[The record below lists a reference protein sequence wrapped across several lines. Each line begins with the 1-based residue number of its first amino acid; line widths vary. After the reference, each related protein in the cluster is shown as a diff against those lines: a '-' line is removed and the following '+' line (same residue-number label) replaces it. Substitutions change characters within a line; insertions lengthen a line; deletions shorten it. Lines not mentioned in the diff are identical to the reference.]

1 MNLKIYNTLSKEK
14 ELFVPLNPNSIKMY
28 VCGPTVYSYA
38 HIGNARPAVV
48 FDVLYRVLKK
58 IYPEVVYV
66 RNITD
71 VDDKI
76 NEAAKK
82 LNEPISTITEKY
94 TDIYHQDMENL
105 FVLSPVHEPRV
116 TDNINQIISM
126 IQKILDNN
134 NAYVNE
140 EHVLFDVTSF
150 KKYGVLS
157 NRDKDEMLSGAR
169 VEVADYKKYPGDF
182 VLWKPSG
189 KNEPGWDSPWG
200 YGRPGWHIEC
210 SSMVETYLGD
220 EIDIHGGGQDLIFPH
235 HENEIAQSCSAH
247 NSNSYAKYWVHNG
260 YLNMEGEKMSK
271 SLGNIVSIKELLD
284 KYDGEVIR
292 LALLSTH
299 YRKPIN
305 FGESLLEQSKN
316 ILNKLYKNLDND
328 EYKDSISED
337 VFDPLLD
344 DLNTP
349 LAISNLLKIKCS
361 KTLLNSAN
369 LLGLLNRTSDE
380 WFSLNNKSTISEND
394 IELLI
399 QEREKARKSKDFKKA
414 DEIRE
419 QLDKNNVVLEDVDGK
434 TIWRVKK

>member
-1 MNLKIYNTLSKEK
+1 MNFRLYNTLNKEK
-14 ELFVPLNPNSIKMY
+14 ESFSPIDKNEIKMY

-48 FDVLYRVLKK
+48 FDVLYRLLKN
-58 IYPEVVYV
+58 IYPKVTYV

-76 NEAAKK
+76 NKVAKE
-82 LNEPISTITEKY
+82 LRVPISNITNKY
-94 TDIYHQDMENL
+94 TDIYHQDMRSLCVLKPDYEPKVTENI
-105 FVLSPVHEPRV
+105 E
-116 TDNINQIISM
+116 QIITM
-126 IQKILDNN
+126 IEKILIKG

-140 EHVLFDVTSF
+140 NHVLFDVTSYDA
-150 KKYGVLS
+150 YGKLS
-157 NRDKDEMLSGAR
+157 NRDKEEMLSGAR

-182 VLWKPSG
+182 VLWKPSE
-189 KNEPGWDSPWG
+189 NEDPGWDSPWG

-210 SSMVETYLGD
+210 SAMVDKFLGQ

-235 HENEIAQSCSAH
+235 HENEIAQSCCA
-247 NSNSYAKYWVHNG
+247 NENTRYAKYWIHNA
-260 YLNMEGEKMSK
+260 YLKMEGEKMSK
-271 SLGNIVSIKELLD
+271 SLGNIISIRELLD
-284 KYDGEVIR
+284 NYDGEVIR

-316 ILNKLYKNLDND
+316 ILNKLYKNL
-328 EYKDSISED
+328 EYNSHDDIISKD
-337 VFDPLLD
+337 VLNPLLD

-349 LAISNLLKIKCS
+349 LAISNLQKIKCS

-369 LLGLLNRTSDE
+369 ILGLLNKSKDE
-380 WFSLNNKSTISEND
+380 WFSLKIEPSISEDD
-394 IELLI
+394 IKLLI
-399 QEREKARKSKDFKKA
+399 KERDEARKSKDFMRA

-419 QLDKNNVVLEDVDGK
+419 KLDKNNVVLEDVKGK
-434 TIWRVKK
+434 TTWRVKK